1 MLKKAVKR
9 RTIELEKEIA
19 IRKNTEENLK
29 ISEERLELAAT
40 AAGIGNWDWNLT
52 TNIIYYSDILKSMLG
67 YEPHEIDNTITAFML
82 LLHPE
87 HNEEINT
94 KLHDHIFNKNDRY
107 EAIVRLK
114 MKNGNWKWV
123 LIISKALSRN
133 EQGIALRL
141 TGIHLDIDA
150 LKKKEIELQALTDE
164 LMHSNK
170 GLQQFA
176 YITSHN
182 LRAPVANL
190 MSLLMLFETEQLSE
204 NNTLYLD
211 KIQFCVDKLNQTM
224 NDLNEILSSSAT
236 KGDYFENIDIATA
249 VNNTLASISEEVKN
263 TKTQIETNYAVQ
275 TVFCSKKVIDSILIN
290 LITNA
295 IKYRRPN
302 TNPKLKI
309 ETYLQQ
315 EYTVLKISD
324 NGIGIDLDRH
334 KNKIFGLYQRFD
346 TNFPGKGIGLFIIKN
361 QIEAI
366 QGTIDVHSTMNEG
379 TSFIIKFKN
388 S

>member
-1 MLKKAVKR
+1 M
-9 RTIELEKEIA
+9 
-19 IRKNTEENLK
+19 
-29 ISEERLELAAT
+29 
-40 AAGIGNWDWNLT
+40 
-52 TNIIYYSDILKSMLG
+52 
-67 YEPHEIDNTITAFML
+67 
-82 LLHPE
+82 
-87 HNEEINT
+87 
-94 KLHDHIFNKNDRY
+94 
-107 EAIVRLK
+107 
-114 MKNGNWKWV
+114 
-123 LIISKALSRN
+123 
-133 EQGIALRL
+133 
-141 TGIHLDIDA
+141 
-150 LKKKEIELQALTDE
+150 
-164 LMHSNK
+164 
-170 GLQQFA
+170 
-176 YITSHN
+176 
-182 LRAPVANL
+182 
-190 MSLLMLFETEQLSE
+190 
-204 NNTLYLD
+204 
-211 KIQFCVDKLNQTM
+211 
-224 NDLNEILSSSAT
+224 
-236 KGDYFENIDIATA
+236 
-249 VNNTLASISEEVKN
+249 
-263 TKTQIETNYAVQ
+263 ETNYAVQ